1 MIPIGGKKF
10 LAHFASLL
18 GTYLENPSGF
28 LGHLGDLLAFL
39 NGQCEWLFAINVL
52 ACLHRMDC
60 DSRVPM
66 VRRTNG
72 YEVNVLAL
80 QNLSVVLVTFGF
92 ALGKRLVDAIDP
104 LRVQVAYGDQIRQ
117 PAGVVGDSAP
127 VRQRLWLQSEGA
139 RWAPPLRH
147 SQGKGNR
154 KRRKFR
160 QGPFGRIG
168 SESDDGKGLIYSWI
182 LSFEEYACFHQP
194 SFTVFFVLFYGVG
207 FVSMNEAYGTYGLF
221 IPLDSIHSRV
231 FMLEFGNGSWCGR
244 SCEDRVFRRKN
255 KTGSRP

>member
-1 MIPIGGKKF
+1 MVTKSM
-10 LAHFASLL
+10 SL
-18 GTYLENPSGF
+18 
-28 LGHLGDLLAFL
+28 
-39 NGQCEWLFAINVL
+39 W
-52 ACLHRMDC
+52 
-60 DSRVPM
+60 
-66 VRRTNG
+66 
-72 YEVNVLAL
+72 L

-117 PAGVVGDSAP
+117 PAGVVGDSGP
-127 VRQRLWLQSEGA
+127 FRQRLWLRSEGA

-154 KRRKFR
+154 KKRKFR

-194 SFTVFFVLFYGVG
+194 SFTVFFVLFTGWLIIMKY
-207 FVSMNEAYGTYGLF
+207 AYGIYVLF
-221 IPLDSIHSRV
+221 IPFDSIHSRV
-231 FMLEFGNGSWCGR
+231 FMLEFGGSSWRGR